1 MHNQGRE
8 CTLLSGKEYYEMSV
22 MSHSTITNSSLREG
36 DGPTENGFIICLDD
50 AMLSLPF
57 ELSLKDTGDMGGWTC
72 VYRGSRVSVD
82 RALICP
88 CHTVGHTVGSVW
100 IMPLSAG

>member
-1 MHNQGRE
+1 M
-8 CTLLSGKEYYEMSV
+8 LSGKEYSEMSV

-57 ELSLKDTGDMGGWTC
+57 ELSF
-72 VYRGSRVSVD
+72 
-82 RALICP
+82 
-88 CHTVGHTVGSVW
+88 
-100 IMPLSAG
+100 